1 MMQKHV
7 QRIFSQ
13 ILIDL
18 GELEGDYRVF
28 HLKND
33 IAQIILSI
41 SIVSISMLGM
51 LGTDALL
58 FTGRPDLLMKMALY
72 RAGFILISIA
82 VMFATSK
89 TIRVRIFD
97 RLVFGWIS
105 LAVLSILLFNFT
117 RPANYLTTAFDIIVP
132 FAIYALSPLKLFQ
145 NIMLAFAYSAGT
157 LYINHVFKIGVDP
170 LALSDAT
177 AAQFVVHALGL
188 GSVLQIQ
195 SYRRKSFKAYM
206 DEKDAKEMVA
216 YMVNIDPLTKSL
228 TRRHFFN
235 MAQSEF
241 QRFARYRR
249 PLSALVLDL
258 DLFKNVNDTYGHHA
272 GDIVLRSFSLVA
284 IEQKRVQDTFG
295 RLGGEEFGLLLPETN
310 LEQARIVAERIQKTW
325 EKSPV
330 NMDGVPIRSTVSI
343 GVAEAGEEDKS
354 FEGLMRRADL
364 MMYKAKERGKNQVA
378 AE

>member
-1 MMQKHV
+1 MFKGF
-7 QRIFSQ
+7 FSQ
-13 ILIDL
+13 ILTDL

-41 SIVSISMLGM
+41 SIASISMLGM
-51 LGTDALL
+51 LRTDALL
-58 FTGRPDLLMKMALY
+58 FRAWPDLFMKMALY
-72 RAGFILISIA
+72 RVGFILVSLV
-82 VMFATSK
+82 VMFAISK
-89 TIRVRIFD
+89 TTKVRIFD
-97 RLVFGWIS
+97 RLVLGWIS
-105 LAVLSILLFNFT
+105 FAVLSILLFNFT
-117 RPANYLTTAFDIIVP
+117 RPSNYLTTAFDIIVP
-132 FAIYALSPLKLFQ
+132 FAIYALSPLKLSQ
-145 NIMLAFAYSAGT
+145 NIMLAFAYSVGT

-170 LALSDAT
+170 LTLSDAT

-188 GSVLQIQ
+188 GSMLQIQ
-195 SYRRKSFKAYM
+195 SYRRRSFKAYM
-206 DEKDAKEMVA
+206 EEKDAKEMVA
-216 YMVNIDPLTKSL
+216 YMVNIDTLTKSL

-249 PLSALVLDL
+249 SLSALVLDI
-258 DLFKNVNDTYGHHA
+258 DLFKNINDTYGHHA

-310 LEQARIVAERIQKTW
+310 LEQARVVAERIQKTW

-330 NMDGVPIRSTVSI
+330 NMDGVPIRSTLSI

-354 FEGLMRRADL
+354 FEDLMRRADL

>member
-1 MMQKHV
+1 MFKGF
-7 QRIFSQ
+7 FSQ

-41 SIVSISMLGM
+41 SIAIISMLGT

-58 FTGRPDLLMKMALY
+58 FRARPDLFMKMAWY
-72 RAGFILISIA
+72 RVGFILVSVG
-82 VMFATSK
+82 VMFAISK
-89 TIRVRIFD
+89 TTKVRIFD
-97 RLVFGWIS
+97 RLVLGWIS
-105 LAVLSILLFNFT
+105 FAVLSILLFNFT
-117 RPANYLTTAFDIIVP
+117 RPGNYLTTAFDIIVP
-132 FAIYALSPLKLFQ
+132 FAIYALSPLKLSR
-145 NIMLAFAYSAGT
+145 NIMLAFAYSVGT
-157 LYINHVFKIGVDP
+157 LYINHIFKIGVDP
-170 LALSDAT
+170 LTLSDAT

-188 GSVLQIQ
+188 GSTLQIQ

-216 YMVNIDPLTKSL
+216 YMVNIDTLTKSL
-228 TRRHFFN
+228 TRRHFFS

-249 PLSALVLDL
+249 PLSALVLDI

-310 LEQARIVAERIQKTW
+310 LEQARVVAERIQKTW

-343 GVAEAGEEDKS
+343 GVAEASEEDKS
-354 FEGLMRRADL
+354 FEGLIRRADL

>member
-1 MMQKHV
+1 MF
-7 QRIFSQ
+7 RGFFSQ

-33 IAQIILSI
+33 IAQIILSF
-41 SIVSISMLGM
+41 SIASISMLVT

-58 FTGRPDLLMKMALY
+58 FIGRPDLFMKMACY
-72 RAGFILISIA
+72 RAGFILVSLVI
-82 VMFATSK
+82 MFAISK
-89 TIRVRIFD
+89 TTKVRIFD
-97 RLVFGWIS
+97 RLVLGWIS
-105 LAVLSILLFNFT
+105 FAVLSILLFNFT

-132 FAIYALSPLKLFQ
+132 FAIYALSPLKLSQ
-145 NIMLAFAYSAGT
+145 NIMLAFAYSVGT
-157 LYINHVFKIGVDP
+157 LYVDHVFKIGVDP
-170 LALSDAT
+170 LTLSAAT

-188 GSVLQIQ
+188 GSTLQIQ

-216 YMVNIDPLTKSL
+216 YMVNIDTLTKSL

-241 QRFARYRR
+241 QRFTRYRR
-249 PLSALVLDL
+249 PLSALVLDI

-310 LEQARIVAERIQKTW
+310 LEQARVVAERIQETW

-343 GVAEAGEEDKS
+343 GVAEADKEDKS
-354 FEGLMRRADL
+354 FEDLMRRADL

>member
-1 MMQKHV
+1 MFKGF
-7 QRIFSQ
+7 FSQ

-33 IAQIILSI
+33 IAQIILST
-41 SIVSISMLGM
+41 SIASISLLGM

-58 FTGRPDLLMKMALY
+58 FTGRPDLFMKMALY
-72 RAGFILISIA
+72 RAGFFLISIA
-82 VMFATSK
+82 VMFAISK
-89 TIRVRIFD
+89 TTKVRIFD
-97 RLVFGWIS
+97 RLVLGWIS
-105 LAVLSILLFNFT
+105 FAVLSILLFNFT

-145 NIMLAFAYSAGT
+145 NIMLAFAYSVAT
-157 LYINHVFKIGVDP
+157 LYIDHVFKIGIDP
-170 LALSDAT
+170 LTLSDAT

-188 GSVLQIQ
+188 GSALQIQ

-330 NMDGVPIRSTVSI
+330 NMDGIPIRSTVSI
-343 GVAEAGEEDKS
+343 GLAEAGEEDKS
-354 FEGLMRRADL
+354 FEDLMRRADL
-364 MMYKAKERGKNQVA
+364 MMYNAKERGKNQVA

>member
-1 MMQKHV
+1 
-7 QRIFSQ
+7 
-13 ILIDL
+13 
-18 GELEGDYRVF
+18 
-28 HLKND
+28 
-33 IAQIILSI
+33 
-41 SIVSISMLGM
+41 
-51 LGTDALL
+51 
-58 FTGRPDLLMKMALY
+58 MKMALY
-72 RAGFILISIA
+72 RAGFILVSI
-82 VMFATSK
+82 VVIFAISK
-89 TIRVRIFD
+89 TTKVRIFD
-97 RLVFGWIS
+97 RLVLGWIS
-105 LAVLSILLFNFT
+105 FAVLSILLFNFT

-145 NIMLAFAYSAGT
+145 NIMLAFAYSVGT
-157 LYINHVFKIGVDP
+157 LYIDHVFKFGVDP
-170 LALSDAT
+170 LTLSAAT

-188 GSVLQIQ
+188 GSTLQIQ

-241 QRFARYRR
+241 QRFTRYRR

-258 DLFKNVNDTYGHHA
+258 DLFKNINDTYGHHA

-310 LEQARIVAERIQKTW
+310 LEQARVVAERIQKTW
-325 EKSPV
+325 ENSPV

-354 FEGLMRRADL
+354 FEDLMRRADL
-364 MMYKAKERGKNQVA
+364 MMYKAKERGKNQVV

>member
-1 MMQKHV
+1 MFKGF
-7 QRIFSQ
+7 FSQ
-13 ILIDL
+13 ILTDL

-33 IAQIILSI
+33 IAQIILSF
-41 SIVSISMLGM
+41 SIASISMVGM
-51 LGTDALL
+51 LRTDALL
-58 FTGRPDLLMKMALY
+58 FSAWPDLFMKMALY
-72 RAGFILISIA
+72 RVGFILVSLV
-82 VMFATSK
+82 VMFAISK
-89 TIRVRIFD
+89 TTKVRIFD
-97 RLVFGWIS
+97 RLVLGWIS
-105 LAVLSILLFNFT
+105 FAVLSILLFNFT

-145 NIMLAFAYSAGT
+145 NIMLAFAYSVGT
-157 LYINHVFKIGVDP
+157 LYIDHVFKIGVDP
-170 LALSDAT
+170 LTLSAAT

-188 GSVLQIQ
+188 GSALQIQ
-195 SYRRKSFKAYM
+195 SYRRRSFKAYM

-216 YMVNIDPLTKSL
+216 YMVNIDTLTKSL

-241 QRFARYRR
+241 QRFTRYRR
-249 PLSALVLDL
+249 PLSALVLDI

-310 LEQARIVAERIQKTW
+310 LEQARVVAERIQKAW

-343 GVAEAGEEDKS
+343 GVAEAGEGDKS
-354 FEGLMRRADL
+354 FEDLMRRADL

>member
-1 MMQKHV
+1 MF
-7 QRIFSQ
+7 RGFFSQ
-13 ILIDL
+13 ILMDL

-33 IAQIILSI
+33 ITQSTLSI
-41 SIVSISMLGM
+41 SIATISMLGM
-51 LGTDALL
+51 LRTDALL
-58 FTGRPDLLMKMALY
+58 FAGRPDLFMKMALY
-72 RAGFILISIA
+72 RAGFILVSI
-82 VMFATSK
+82 VVIFAISK
-89 TIRVRIFD
+89 TTKVRIFD
-97 RLVFGWIS
+97 RLVLGWIS
-105 LAVLSILLFNFT
+105 FAVLSILLFNFT

-145 NIMLAFAYSAGT
+145 NIMLAFAYSVGT
-157 LYINHVFKIGVDP
+157 LYIDHVFKFGVDP
-170 LALSDAT
+170 LTLSAAT

-188 GSVLQIQ
+188 GSTLQIQ

-241 QRFARYRR
+241 QRFTRYRR

-258 DLFKNVNDTYGHHA
+258 DLFKNINDTYGHHA

-310 LEQARIVAERIQKTW
+310 LEQARVVAERIQKTW
-325 EKSPV
+325 ENSPV

-354 FEGLMRRADL
+354 FEDLMRRADL
-364 MMYKAKERGKNQVA
+364 MMYKAKERGKNQVV